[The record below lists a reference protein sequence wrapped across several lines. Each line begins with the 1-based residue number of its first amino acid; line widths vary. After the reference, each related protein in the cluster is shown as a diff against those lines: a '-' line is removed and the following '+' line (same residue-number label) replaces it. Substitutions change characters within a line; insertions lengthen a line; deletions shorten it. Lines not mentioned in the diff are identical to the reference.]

1 MPEEAMTE
9 DTEDFWSLSLNILVL
24 SKVPS
29 RIGGGEI
36 LFFYPEIKR

>member
-1 MPEEAMTE
+1 MSEETMTE
-9 DTEDFWSLSLNILVL
+9 DTEGFWSLSLNIPVL
-24 SKVPS
+24 SKAPS